1 MTTGKECTR
10 LAALLAALLLMLTAC
25 GAQTEKTAAP
35 ASVSTGEPTTAGLST
50 TTFTI
55 APTTTITTTKTTT
68 TATAT
73 TTAPP
78 TTTTTTTTAPSADG
92 FQPGR
97 IYSKYV
103 LLYRVEDGK
112 VIYEQAADQRMYPAS
127 MTKMMTMW
135 LAIRHLPLE
144 QKVTVSADIF
154 PALYEA
160 SIAGFQPGE
169 KVTVKDLL
177 YGAMLPSGGEA
188 AVMLAVAL
196 DGSEAAFAERMNRE
210 AQRIGMTATH
220 FVNATGLHD
229 DNHYSTAR
237 DILLLLRTVLQN
249 DTFREI
255 FSTAEYTTSPTNI
268 HPNGLYLRSTFLK
281 NWDPALLEGGK
292 VYGGKTGFTDQAGR
306 CLASAAE
313 KHGLHYLLVTAG
325 ADGSHHIT
333 DAQNIYGKYL
343 P

>member
-1 MTTGKECTR
+1 MTTEKKYTR
-10 LAALLAALLLMLTAC
+10 LAALLAALLVALTAC
-25 GAQTEKTAAP
+25 GAQTENTAVP
-35 ASVSTGEPTTAGLST
+35 ASVSTGEPITTALST
-50 TTFTI
+50 TI
-55 APTTTITTTKTTT
+55 PTTAVPTTQTTTTVTTTT
-68 TATAT
+68 TATT
-73 TTAPP
+73 TTA
-78 TTTTTTTTAPSADG
+78 TSADS

-103 LLYRVEDGK
+103 LLYRVEDNE

-135 LAIRHLPLE
+135 LAVSHLPLE
-144 QKVTVSADIF
+144 QEVTVSADIF

-160 SIAGFQPGE
+160 SKAGFQPGE
-169 KVTVKDLL
+169 VVMVKDLL

-196 DGSEAAFAERMNRE
+196 DGSEAAFAERMNQE
-210 AQRIGMTATH
+210 AQHIGMTATH

-249 DTFREI
+249 DTFQEI
-255 FSTAEYTTSPTNI
+255 FSTAEYTTSPTNL
-268 HPNGLYLRSTFLK
+268 HPNGLHLRSTFLK
-281 NWDPALLEGGK
+281 HWNPALLEDGK

-325 ADGSHHIT
+325 APGNHHIT
-333 DAQNIYGKYL
+333 DAQNIYGQYL

>member
-1 MTTGKECTR
+1 MTTEKKYTR
-10 LAALLAALLLMLTAC
+10 LAALLAALLLALTAC
-25 GAQTEKTAAP
+25 GAQTERIAAP
-35 ASVSTGEPTTAGLST
+35 VSVSAAEPTTAALST
-50 TTFTI
+50 T
-55 APTTTITTTKTTT
+55 APTTAVPTTQTTT
-68 TATAT
+68 TVTTA

-78 TTTTTTTTAPSADG
+78 TTTTTATTTTFADG

-103 LLYRVEDGK
+103 LLYRVEGSE
-112 VIYEQAADQRMYPAS
+112 VIYEQAADERMYPAS

-144 QKVTVSADIF
+144 QEVTVSADIF
-154 PALYEA
+154 AALYEA
-160 SIAGFQPGE
+160 SKAGFQPGE
-169 KVTVKDLL
+169 VVTVKDLL

-237 DILLLLRTVLQN
+237 DILLLLRTVLQ
-249 DTFREI
+249 DETFREI
-255 FSTAEYTTSPTNI
+255 FSTAEYTTSPTNL
-268 HPNGLYLRSTFLK
+268 HPNGLHLRSTFLK
-281 NWDPALLEGGK
+281 NWNPAWLEDGK

-325 ADGSHHIT
+325 APGNHHIT
-333 DAQNIYGKYL
+333 DARNIYGKFL

>member
-1 MTTGKECTR
+1 MTTEKKYTR
-10 LAALLAALLLMLTAC
+10 LAALLAALLLALTAC
-25 GAQTEKTAAP
+25 GAQTDNTAVP
-35 ASVSTGEPTTAGLST
+35 ASVSAAEPTTATLST
-50 TTFTI
+50 T
-55 APTTTITTTKTTT
+55 APTTAVPTAQTTT
-68 TATAT
+68 TVTNT

-78 TTTTTTTTAPSADG
+78 TTTTTVTTTTFADG

-103 LLYRVEDGK
+103 LLYRVEGGE
-112 VIYEQAADQRMYPAS
+112 VIYEQAADEQMYPAS

-144 QKVTVSADIF
+144 QEVTVSADIF

-160 SIAGFQPGE
+160 SKAGFQPGE
-169 KVTVKDLL
+169 VVTVKNLL

-210 AQRIGMTATH
+210 AQRLGMTATH

-229 DNHYSTAR
+229 DSHYSTAR
-237 DILLLLRTVLQN
+237 DILLLLRTVLQ
-249 DTFREI
+249 DETFREI
-255 FSTAEYTTSPTNI
+255 FSTAEYTTSPTNL
-268 HPNGLYLRSTFLK
+268 HPNGLHLRSTFLK
-281 NWDPALLEGGK
+281 NWNPAWLEDGK

-325 ADGSHHIT
+325 APGNHHIT
-333 DAQNIYGKYL
+333 DAQNIYGKFL

>member
-1 MTTGKECTR
+1 MTTEKKYTR
-10 LAALLAALLLMLTAC
+10 LAAALAALLVALTAC
-25 GAQTEKTAAP
+25 GAQTDNTAVP
-35 ASVSTGEPTTAGLST
+35 ASASTGEPITTGLST
-50 TTFTI
+50 TVLTTI
-55 APTTTITTTKTTT
+55 APTTQTTT
-68 TATAT
+68 TFTTT

-78 TTTTTTTTAPSADG
+78 TTTTTATTTTATYAGG

-103 LLYRVEDGK
+103 LLYRVEDGEI
-112 VIYEQAADQRMYPAS
+112 IYEQAADKRMYPAS

-144 QKVTVSADIF
+144 QEVTVSADIF

-160 SIAGFQPGE
+160 SKAGFQPGE
-169 KVTVKDLL
+169 VVTVKDLL

-196 DGSEAAFAERMNRE
+196 DGSEAAFSERMNRE

-237 DILLLLRTVLQN
+237 DILLLLRTVLQ
-249 DTFREI
+249 DETFREI
-255 FSTAEYTTSPTNI
+255 FSTAEYTTSPTNL
-268 HPNGLYLRSTFLK
+268 HPNGLHLRSTFLK
-281 NWDPALLEGGK
+281 NWNPAWLEDGK

-313 KHGLHYLLVTAG
+313 KHGVHYLLVTAG

-333 DAQNIYGKYL
+333 DAQNIYGQYL